1 MVAAQASAGD
11 ERLWTRML
19 GTNVRTISAV
29 VRIAATPQD
38 VLAAVGQLFPQFPY
52 RMTQIGLHLLN
63 VTVRPVPQW
72 GTEVRCYGD
81 LRPGLRKNWKVDKGI
96 ASVMGLVGAGFGG
109 AAGVVGALGLGVLAV
124 VPAVAVGGV
133 FGATALASYRW
144 LYRYALRKAT
154 EELDHLLGQLG
165 GQLRS
170 QAVFGSGPAGF

>member
-63 VTVRPVPQW
+63 VTVRPVSQ
-72 GTEVRCYGD
+72 GRTEVRCYGD

-109 AAGVVGALGLGVLAV
+109 AAGVFGAAALG
-124 VPAVAVGGV
+124 
-133 FGATALASYRW
+133 SYRW

-154 EELDHLLGQLG
+154 EELDHLLGQLD

-170 QAVFGSGPAGF
+170 HAVFGSGPAGF